1 MILFLVVVWV
11 VVFVIWNNNQKRKKA
26 VQNKYTPKNYYI
38 GYHEEKLCND
48 VYYEEYLK
56 WCYVKSEIPMDKH
69 IFIKGVEDKE
79 KEIRNLYK

>member
-1 MILFLVVVWV
+1 M
-11 VVFVIWNNNQKRKKA
+11 
-26 VQNKYTPKNYYI
+26 PKNYYI